1 MRHRLFLYHS
11 STGELRPITGER
23 FLLRGNFAVSPDSTM
38 IAYMGM
44 DMDYREEEKLGVFV
58 YDINKGETKQ
68 LLPLG
73 RYRLRHV
80 DFIGDKVLFTGAD
93 GKRFVWSQNAWF
105 YKLDPK
111 TGSEELFYKSEQMPI
126 NNSLGDDCRYGGG
139 QQHKVIGDTVYHVI
153 TKMESAQLVRIK
165 DGNEAQVTSE
175 HGSIDCFDIYGDKA
189 YMVAMRGER
198 LQELYSLDLG
208 TGQEERLTSFNEDYL
223 LSHKLS
229 RPQSCDFVNHEGVR
243 IQGWVIPPTDY
254 RPGNSYPGV
263 LTIHGGPKTV
273 YGDVYFHEMQLL
285 ASRGYFVFYCN
296 PTGSDGRGDEF
307 GFLITRYGSVDY
319 DDLMQFT
326 DTVLER
332 YPDIDRS
339 ALGVTGGSYGGFMTN
354 WIIGHTDRFAA
365 AVSQRS
371 ISNWISDEGTS
382 DWSYL
387 YVPCKFGGVSA
398 TINKDA
404 AWDNSPLK
412 YAGRAVTPTL
422 FIHSDED
429 FRCPLGEALQM
440 YNNLIQR
447 GIETRLCVF
456 KGENHEL
463 SRSGSPRNRIKRL
476 EELLSWM
483 DAHLKH

>member
-1 MRHRLFLYHS
+1 
-11 STGELRPITGER
+11 
-23 FLLRGNFAVSPDSTM
+23 
-38 IAYMGM
+38 
-44 DMDYREEEKLGVFV
+44 
-58 YDINKGETKQ
+58 
-68 LLPLG
+68 
-73 RYRLRHV
+73 
-80 DFIGDKVLFTGAD
+80 
-93 GKRFVWSQNAWF
+93 
-105 YKLDPK
+105 
-111 TGSEELFYKSEQMPI
+111 MPI

-139 QQHKVIGDTVYHVI
+139 QQHQVIGDTVYHVI
-153 TKMESAQLVRIK
+153 TKMESAQLVCIK
-165 DGNEAQVTSE
+165 DGQETQLTSE
-175 HGSIDCFDIYGDKA
+175 HGSVDCFDIYGNKV

-198 LQELYSLDLG
+198 LQELYSLDLD
-208 TGQEERLTSFNEDYL
+208 TGKEERLTSFNEDYI

-229 RPQSCDFVNHEGVR
+229 IPQSCDFVNHEGVR

-254 RPGNSYPGV
+254 RPGTSYPGI

-285 ASRGYFVFYCN
+285 AAKGYFVFYCN

-307 GFLITRYGSVDY
+307 GFLITRYGTVDY

-332 YPDIDRS
+332 YPDIDRA

-404 AWDNSPLK
+404 AWNNSPLK

-463 SRSGSPRNRIKRL
+463 SRSGSPKNRIKRL
-476 EELLSWM
+476 EELLGWM